1 MELLLKRQIRSKQRQ
16 KKQRKA
22 PHLTASEV
30 SLKGGQ
36 YIKPPVLNDSED
48 GTYLALQ
55 LEFKNVA
62 KESINVSDS
71 DITIYDADNNKVK
84 LQSGIYD
91 QTEAFQLLKSDQ
103 LAQDKKLTGYIVFP
117 VEKGKKYEVQYERK
131 TYSSDKNPTFKFAVD
146 SSQYED
152 KVEASTLLADDTS
165 IKFTSVANE
174 RSKRMTL
181 LFWELI

>member
-1 MELLLKRQIRSKQRQ
+1 M
-16 KKQRKA
+16 
-22 PHLTASEV
+22 

-71 DITIYDADNNKVK
+71 DITIYDEDNNKVK

-91 QTEAFQLLKSDQ
+91 QSEAFQLLKSDQ

-117 VEKGKKYEVQYERK
+117 VEKKAKNMKCSMNEK
-131 TYSSDKNPTFKFAVD
+131 PIALIKNP
-146 SSQYED
+146 S
-152 KVEASTLLADDTS
+152 L
-165 IKFTSVANE
+165 
-174 RSKRMTL
+174 
-181 LFWELI
+181 